1 MSSATKIYIEAAL
14 NNDSLMLS
22 KVNVMDYSLLVILD
36 TQNCI
41 LRAGIIDYMRQYTFD
56 KMLEHSLKLVAN
68 AGLQPTITNPDLY
81 KKRFQ
86 AACDTYFVGMFAK
99 TAE

>member
-1 MSSATKIYIEAAL
+1 
-14 NNDSLMLS
+14 MLT

-36 TQNCI
+36 SSQSI

-68 AGLQPTITNPDLY
+68 VGLQPTITNPEIY
-81 KKRFQ
+81 RKRFI

-99 TAE
+99 GADQICNPEKQKEAQHS